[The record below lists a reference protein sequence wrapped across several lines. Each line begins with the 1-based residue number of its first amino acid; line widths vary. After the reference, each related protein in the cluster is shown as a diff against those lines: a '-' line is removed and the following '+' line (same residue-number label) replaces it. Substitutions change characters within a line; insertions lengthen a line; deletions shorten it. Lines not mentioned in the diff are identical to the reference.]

1 MADNVTASKS
11 IKEEPVSDSDE
22 PVICDTITR
31 AAKRS
36 RNTYEDVDIKTEAK
50 LDDASVPKIE
60 LTIKTTKEEKLLKVP
75 EESTT
80 NELKEKVSEEFNIST
95 DQLCLIFSGKVL
107 KEDESLKSLGVQD
120 GNIIHVV
127 TKAAKTSPNIDA
139 SPFGLNAFGG
149 LPGLGNIGIGSPN
162 FLELQQQ
169 MQKELLQN
177 PDLLQQVMNNPF
189 VQSMLENP
197 EYMQQMILSN
207 SQMKDM
213 LETNPDLSYMLSN
226 PDVLRNT
233 LEIARSPGML
243 QELVRSREGE
253 TNVSSN
259 QPSQENTSN
268 EKSSEAAS
276 ASKPESTNSPNQ
288 EASSAMNAFTSAG
301 LQSIMQQLSQNP
313 HLVQEMFNAPYMNSM
328 MEALAANP
336 EQASQVLV
344 NNPIFGNNPTVQQQ
358 MKNSLP
364 VLIKQMQNPDMQ
376 KFLTNPQALNA
387 MMNIHQGID
396 QLQQI
401 APNAFNMFPG
411 QPPYPS
417 WFTQSAMNVP
427 SPNVDNNEGKENNA
441 PDAFSYFMRNMVNA
455 VSQGVNVD
463 SPPEERY
470 QSQLE
475 QMQVM
480 GFENKQENLQALI
493 ATFGDVNSA
502 VEKILSHNV

>member
-169 MQKELLQN
+169 MQKEDRSALQSVSLKRTLTS
-177 PDLLQQVMNNPF
+177 DLPICEFDSIGHGTLSLTDNCRPHQLQLDYHVALTTEAMADNIQQHLEISQDFDLEEKLISEIKKRPNLYSVRSKSYKDLVLKNNLWLEIEKETGIA
-189 VQSMLENP
+189 VDMLKKKWKTIRDYYTRNKRKLSDGSAAKRKSID
-197 EYMQQMILSN
+197 MQRMDSLRFLEGTYILKNETLSN
-207 SQMKDM
+207 VQASTSSENQYDM
-213 LETNPDLSYMLSN
+213 ELFAEGDNESICYEDDDTLPTDTDQSLVVIEEGNDVPFEETNQPYTSSN
-226 PDVLRNT
+226 NQSSTRQRVSQKERFW
-233 LEIARSPGML
+233 
-243 QELVRSREGE
+243 QEL
-253 TNVSSN
+253 
-259 QPSQENTSN
+259 
-268 EKSSEAAS
+268 
-276 ASKPESTNSPNQ
+276 
-288 EASSAMNAFTSAG
+288 
-301 LQSIMQQLSQNP
+301 
-313 HLVQEMFNAPYMNSM
+313 
-328 MEALAANP
+328 
-336 EQASQVLV
+336 QASRKERTEILKSLLKEEEDEIDLFFKYIAMTVKSFPQRLKLEAKRKIANIIFDLEEKNI
-344 NNPIFGNNPTVQQQ
+344 NN
-358 MKNSLP
+358 
-364 VLIKQMQNPDMQ
+364 
-376 KFLTNPQALNA
+376 
-387 MMNIHQGID
+387 
-396 QLQQI
+396 
-401 APNAFNMFPG
+401 
-411 QPPYPS
+411 
-417 WFTQSAMNVP
+417 
-427 SPNVDNNEGKENNA
+427 
-441 PDAFSYFMRNMVNA
+441 
-455 VSQGVNVD
+455 
-463 SPPEERY
+463 
-470 QSQLE
+470 
-475 QMQVM
+475 
-480 GFENKQENLQALI
+480 
-493 ATFGDVNSA
+493 
-502 VEKILSHNV
+502 